1 MTAVLTIPREKYS
14 GFTPDPLQ
22 SPTTQR
28 YILRGPDVSIKS
40 PVSIHSDYISTDC
53 LSPISSSVASSVP
66 SSPTLSSVSP
76 SIDDEHDGD
85 NDEDEILFPSYDFK
99 EVSQKDVMSQQQQQS
114 DELVSSTPT
123 EPSID
128 GQRLQTP
135 AADDTSLEE
144 EPSRH
149 VDYLSHDWKE
159 EDIWTSWRYMTRR
172 KDVYSNGLRLENAS
186 WRTWAKVKSDLG
198 TISPETLN
206 WLKDCDVTWLYG
218 PLKTSKNFGSNASP
232 PPTHLTTP
240 NMCQPRKPILK
251 KKTASETMLQRS
263 LSQHTLLQRAGAL
276 LKAKEAANAQDQS
289 ISRSR
294 HQQDQTGSTTPTA
307 IAGTPTTVSV
317 SDIGSPNE
325 RRHIHFNN
333 EVVQCIAIEA
343 KDEEEEYGKYQIG
356 LEDGLFSDNI
366 TVTNQMLSNTA
377 SGNMSSPRNNENK
390 TIAPLPSTTLRGEMP
405 EPPASSLFERWF
417 GSRSSPSP
425 SPTPPKDLRRS
436 SEPSAN
442 FLLDDDDDYDDEY
455 DSNGGFDFSWQSN
468 WQSKQVSSAST
479 QIRPHSVSS
488 EDDEDGLEMDRDFH
502 LTSDMFS
509 LGEYSESP
517 DAGIFDRMLDTV
529 NTAKDIAHVI
539 WNVGWRR

>member
-1 MTAVLTIPREKYS
+1 M
-14 GFTPDPLQ
+14 
-22 SPTTQR
+22 
-28 YILRGPDVSIKS
+28 
-40 PVSIHSDYISTDC
+40 
-53 LSPISSSVASSVP
+53 
-66 SSPTLSSVSP
+66 
-76 SIDDEHDGD
+76 
-85 NDEDEILFPSYDFK
+85 
-99 EVSQKDVMSQQQQQS
+99 
-114 DELVSSTPT
+114 
-123 EPSID
+123 
-128 GQRLQTP
+128 
-135 AADDTSLEE
+135 
-144 EPSRH
+144 
-149 VDYLSHDWKE
+149 
-159 EDIWTSWRYMTRR
+159 
-172 KDVYSNGLRLENAS
+172 
-186 WRTWAKVKSDLG
+186 
-198 TISPETLN
+198 
-206 WLKDCDVTWLYG
+206 TWLYG

-240 NMCQPRKPILK
+240 NICQSRKPILK

-307 IAGTPTTVSV
+307 IAGTPTTASV

-343 KDEEEEYGKYQIG
+343 KDEEEEYGKYPIG
-356 LEDGLFSDNI
+356 LEDGLLSGNV
-366 TVTNQMLSNTA
+366 TVTNQLLAITA

-425 SPTPPKDLRRS
+425 SPTPKDSHQS

-442 FLLDDDDDYDDEY
+442 FLLDDDDDYNDEY

-488 EDDEDGLEMDRDFH
+488 EDDEDGLEIDRDFH

-517 DAGIFDRMLDTV
+517 DAGILDRVLDTV